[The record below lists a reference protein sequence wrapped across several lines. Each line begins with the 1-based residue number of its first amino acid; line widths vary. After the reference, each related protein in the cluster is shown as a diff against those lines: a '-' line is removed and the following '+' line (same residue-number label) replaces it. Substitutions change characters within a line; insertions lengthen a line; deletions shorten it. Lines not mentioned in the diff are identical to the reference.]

1 MYNDGLHSDNFIL
14 LGFVKINIISY
25 WKEIWN
31 GFDDGEAICS
41 IDVYPFL
48 AFSTWKRILYLLFS
62 YHHGCKHYFLLHVH
76 CERYPGIL
84 GHISHLYV
92 LLDVC
97 ILPHDV
103 VVKWFDINTLPFI
116 LIDMINIIPCIMQ
129 NNHLLSLLYQGYAL
143 YYYWQKCTIFYI
155 KKENTSIL
163 TLRRGFLMIVPRIR
177 KDYLIFRN
185 VLKY

>member
-76 CERYPGIL
+76 CERYPGITGYIL
-84 GHISHLYV
+84 HPYV
-92 LLDVC
+92 SLDVC
-97 ILPHDV
+97 IFLHDV
-103 VVKWFDINTLPFI
+103 VMKVR
-116 LIDMINIIPCIMQ
+116 
-129 NNHLLSLLYQGYAL
+129 YQYI
-143 YYYWQKCTIFYI
+143 IFYLDWYDKYYSLILCKISIYFHYYI
-155 KKENTSIL
+155 KATPSIAIDKSAQ
-163 TLRRGFLMIVPRIR
+163 FFI
-177 KDYLIFRN
+177 
-185 VLKY
+185 

>member
-1 MYNDGLHSDNFIL
+1 MYNDGLHSENFIL

-76 CERYPGIL
+76 CERYPGITGYIL
-84 GHISHLYV
+84 HLYV

-97 ILPHDV
+97 IFLHDV
-103 VVKWFDINTLPFI
+103 VMKCKDMSFYCWFLNVTLGGAIFSVAFWSYGT
-116 LIDMINIIPCIMQ
+116 LD
-129 NNHLLSLLYQGYAL
+129 QGYAF

-155 KKENTSIL
+155 KKK
-163 TLRRGFLMIVPRIR
+163 IR
-177 KDYLIFRN
+177 QY
-185 VLKY
+185 

>member
-48 AFSTWKRILYLLFS
+48 AFSTWKRILHLLFS

-76 CERYPGIL
+76 CERYPGIP
-84 GHISHLYV
+84 GYISHLYV

-97 ILPHDV
+97 IFLHDV
-103 VVKWFDINTLPFI
+103 VMKCYPQI

-143 YYYWQKCTIFYI
+143 YYLSLIHIWRCR
-155 KKENTSIL
+155 
-163 TLRRGFLMIVPRIR
+163 RRG
-177 KDYLIFRN
+177 
-185 VLKY
+185 

>member
-1 MYNDGLHSDNFIL
+1 MNIDKVIIMLIYVWFLVNVQWWSIFRQFYL

-76 CERYPGIL
+76 CERYPGITGYIL
-84 GHISHLYV
+84 HLYV
-92 LLDVC
+92 SLDVC
-97 ILPHDV
+97 IFLHDV
-103 VVKWFDINTLPFI
+103 VMKCKGMPDISI
-116 LIDMINIIPCIMQ
+116 
-129 NNHLLSLLYQGYAL
+129 HYLLS
-143 YYYWQKCTIFYI
+143 W
-155 KKENTSIL
+155 
-163 TLRRGFLMIVPRIR
+163 
-177 KDYLIFRN
+177 LIG
-185 VLKY
+185 